1 MSVKIQPFLFR
12 VLPSPAGDWVASST
26 AWHGQSHGLG
36 VLIGP
41 SDGSRSEQIV
51 SFEKLL
57 SVPMSWSS
65 DSRFFACAQDD
76 ICCIW
81 EGGRVTTRKLPA
93 PVRELAWDREG
104 ELWGLSRDLLWRASL
119 RNSFTPET
127 IMGGVMAVSMA
138 PDTVAVR
145 RVQGLLEIVFVATP
159 GRPALAWP
167 ITLQTRPAV
176 AASADGSGLFVFAQ
190 ERSGPSRLRTEIACV
205 DVSSG
210 DSRRLFAGEMAAG
223 LGGPIAGWS
232 PWTGRSALLVGEL
245 DEYARV
251 FRLDADAK
259 EPAPLSPPGL
269 EVSAFAASAATGR
282 VAIVG
287 TPSSED
293 RCGLENWLFVH
304 DETLAEG
311 TRNTLV
317 SRGVNSQPAWDA
329 GGRRVF
335 YIHAI
340 DGFRSRMRFYEPGDG
355 TARTATDEP
364 KSGFGA
370 CRPEH
375 FSILELRRPATARAA
390 LIHLQGPHRR
400 FLNGPQPTFFH
411 HALLSLLEEFADAG
425 VLVQC
430 PNSAGSLGKGR
441 DYREGVASWL
451 NETVTTLASMTTSL
465 RNAGFERIGVVA
477 GSLGA
482 LPAIH
487 FLTSHHLAAAAL
499 VSPVYHPRIPA
510 LKDWQ
515 HLFGD
520 VANLPGPEQLA
531 VTIRTPLLILHGLQ
545 DEMSAAEQSSRF
557 ASRMPAD
564 VACEYLT
571 FSDEEHIFRHP
582 NTWETGLSAAIDFLR
597 LHLLNP
603 DRETVAEESASD
615 SRQSSD
621 LVPLV

>member
-1 MSVKIQPFLFR
+1 VSVKIQPFLFS
-12 VLPSPAGDWVASST
+12 VLPSPAGDWVASSI
-26 AWHGQSHGLG
+26 AWHGPSHGLS

-41 SDGSRSEQIV
+41 SDRSRSDQIV
-51 SFEKLL
+51 SFDKLL

-65 DSRFFACAQDD
+65 DSRFFACAQHDT
-76 ICCIW
+76 CYIW
-81 EGGRVTTRKLPA
+81 EGGRVTMRKLPA

-104 ELWGLSRDLLWRASL
+104 ELWGLSRDLLWRASP
-119 RNSFTPET
+119 RNSFTPKL
-127 IMGGVMAVSMA
+127 IMDSVMAVSVA
-138 PDTVAVR
+138 ADTIAAR
-145 RVQGLLEIVFVATP
+145 RVQGLLEIAFVATP

-167 ITLQTRPAV
+167 LTLQTRPAV
-176 AASADGSGLFVFAQ
+176 AASADGSGLLVFAQ
-190 ERSGPSRLRTEIACV
+190 ENSGPSRLRTEIAYV
-205 DVSSG
+205 NVSSG
-210 DSRRLFAGEMAAG
+210 ESHRLFAGDMATG
-223 LGGPIAGWS
+223 LGGPIAAWS

-245 DEYARV
+245 DDYARV
-251 FRLDADAK
+251 FKLDADAQ
-259 EPAPLSPPGL
+259 EPLPLSPQGL

-282 VAIVG
+282 AAIVG

-293 RCGLENWLFVH
+293 RCGIENWLFVH
-304 DETLAEG
+304 EG
-311 TRNTLV
+311 TGNTLV

-329 GGRRVF
+329 GGRRLF

-340 DGFRSRMRFYEPGDG
+340 DGFRSQMRIYQPQDSVAG
-355 TARTATDEP
+355 TAADEP
-364 KSGFGA
+364 KSGFGT

-375 FSILELRRPATARAA
+375 FSILELRRPATAKAA

-430 PNSAGSLGKGR
+430 PNSAGALGKGR
-441 DYREGVASWL
+441 DYREGFTSSWL
-451 NETVTTLASMTTSL
+451 TETVTILAGMTASL
-465 RNAGFERIGVVA
+465 KKAGFERIGIVA

-487 FLTSHHLAAAAL
+487 FLTSHHLAAAAF

-531 VTIRTPLLILHGLQ
+531 TTIRTPLLILHGLQ

-557 ASRMPAD
+557 ASRISAD

-571 FSDEEHIFRHP
+571 FSDEEHIFRRP
-582 NTWETGLSAAIDFLR
+582 DTWETGLAAAINFLR
-597 LHLLNP
+597 LHLNL
-603 DRETVAEESASD
+603 DRETAAAESASD
-615 SRQSSD
+615 PLSSD
-621 LVPLV
+621 LLPLV

>member
-1 MSVKIQPFLFR
+1 MSVKIQPFLFS
-12 VLPSPAGDWVASST
+12 VLPSPAGDWVASSV
-26 AWHGQSHGLG
+26 AWHGPSHGLS

-41 SDGSRSEQIV
+41 SDGSRSDQIV
-51 SFEKLL
+51 SFDKLL
-57 SVPMSWSS
+57 SAPMSWSS
-65 DSRFFACAQDD
+65 DSRFFACAQYDA
-76 ICCIW
+76 CYIW

-104 ELWGLSRDLLWRASL
+104 ELWGLSRDLLWRASP
-119 RNSFTPET
+119 RNSFTPKL
-127 IMGGVMAVSMA
+127 IMDGVMAVS
-138 PDTVAVR
+138 VASDIVAAR
-145 RVQGLLEIVFVATP
+145 RVQGLLEIVFVTAP
-159 GRPALAWP
+159 ERPALAWP
-167 ITLQTRPAV
+167 GTLQARPAM
-176 AASADGSGLFVFAQ
+176 AASADGSGLFVCAQ
-190 ERSGPSRLRTEIACV
+190 ERSGPSRLRTEIAYV
-205 DVSSG
+205 NVSSG
-210 DSRRLFAGEMAAG
+210 ESQRLFAGDMATG
-223 LGGPIAGWS
+223 LGGPIANWS
-232 PWTGRSALLVGEL
+232 PWTGGSALLVGEL

-251 FRLDADAK
+251 FKVDADAK
-259 EPAPLSPPGL
+259 EPLPLSPPGL

-304 DETLAEG
+304 EG
-311 TRNTLV
+311 TENTLV
-317 SRGVNSQPAWDA
+317 SRGVNSQPEWDG
-329 GGRRVF
+329 GGRRLF
-335 YIHAI
+335 YIHAM
-340 DGFRSRMRFYEPGDG
+340 DGFRSRMRFYEPQDG
-355 TARTATDEP
+355 AAHTAADEP

-375 FSILELRRPATARAA
+375 FSILELSRPATTKAA

-430 PNSAGSLGKGR
+430 PNSVGALGKGR
-441 DYREGVASWL
+441 DYREGSASWL
-451 NETVTTLASMTTSL
+451 TETITTLASMTASL

-531 VTIRTPLLILHGLQ
+531 ATIRTPLLILHGLQ

-557 ASRMPAD
+557 ASRISSD
-564 VACEYLT
+564 IACEYLT
-571 FSDEEHIFRHP
+571 FSDEEHIFRRP
-582 NTWETGLSAAIDFLR
+582 DTWETGLSAVIGFLR
-597 LHLLNP
+597 LHLNLV
-603 DRETVAEESASD
+603 RETAAEEPAND
-615 SRQSSD
+615 PRLSSN
-621 LVPLV
+621 LLPLV